1 MKKRGSEA
9 QRLTSL
15 LHLRTCDN
23 TFVEKGVAM
32 PPLPLLTHEAST
44 KNGSLDTF
52 HFSIG
57 QDPKRSRD
65 SPQCPVTLENL
76 PSDILLKIFI
86 RLLAKQL
93 AQMRCVSK
101 SWNAILSQTSFIK
114 SHLHHSIN
122 NNDRFLLIFYYNLL
136 SLDPIPFTIHPCRF
150 PHHELTNFIKLPP
163 VIPDSEDTTSD
174 MISVIGSVHGLICS
188 RYSDNGIQIWNPS
201 LSAVLT
207 LPPHYIPSRG
217 PYEIFFQFGFDPK
230 TDDYK
235 VVKVIGL
242 TAPHI
247 RQPDLLPYPV
257 KEWLQVEVY
266 SMRKGS
272 WRFITQKFPSRVTE
286 IFLPDNVCVDG
297 HDGRLHWLGYIGE
310 EGDRLMIVA
319 FDLGSETF
327 SEMTLPV
334 PDAVIDCNGCYPLGV
349 LAGKLCFITW
359 VADDDVCE
367 VWVMEEYGVAESWV
381 KRHVFLQFNYGA
393 PSFGFTSHS
402 EFVIE
407 DDDRCLVLYDL
418 IADKAKIL
426 EKYCPKFG
434 TNKIVEYVDSLVWVT
449 PSVR

>member
-1 MKKRGSEA
+1 MEQFNEAQGGSYVSISAVSGILELEQILKQKTFSRSEA
-9 QRLTSL
+9 DP
-15 LHLRTCDN
+15 RT
-23 TFVEKGVAM
+23 
-32 PPLPLLTHEAST
+32 
-44 KNGSLDTF
+44 
-52 HFSIG
+52 G
-57 QDPKRSRD
+57 QDPKRLMA
-65 SPQCPVTLENL
+65 SPRCPATLENL

-93 AQMRCVSK
+93 AKMRCYTRVDFHISN
-101 SWNAILSQTSFIK
+101 S
-114 SHLHHSIN
+114 
-122 NNDRFLLIFYYNLL
+122 LISSN
-136 SLDPIPFTIHPCRF
+136 S
-150 PHHELTNFIKLPP
+150 PP
-163 VIPDSEDTTSD
+163 VIPDSEDTTGD

-188 RYSDNGIQIWNPS
+188 RYSDSGIQIWNPS
-201 LSAVLT
+201 LSSVLT
-207 LPPHYIPSRG
+207 LPPHYIPCRG

-247 RQPDLLPYPV
+247 GQPDLLPYPV

-272 WRFITQKFPSRVTE
+272 WGFITQKFPSRVTE
-286 IFLPDNVCVDG
+286 IFLPENVCVDG
-297 HDGRLHWLGYIGE
+297 HDGHLHWLGYIGE

-319 FDLGSETF
+319 FDMGSETF

-334 PDAVIDCNGCYPLGV
+334 PDVVIDCNGCYPLGV

-359 VADDDVCE
+359 VANDDVCE

-381 KRHVFLQFNYGA
+381 KHHVFSQFSYGA
-393 PSFGFTSHS
+393 PSFGFTTHS

-407 DDDRCLVLYDL
+407 DDDRCLVLYDP

-434 TNKIVEYVDSLVWVT
+434 TNKIVEYVDSLVWVA